1 MDIKQLDLT
10 ALCSGG
16 VIKVMAISQSKMQT
30 S

>member
-10 ALCSGG
+10 ALCNGG
-16 VIKVMAISQSKMQT
+16 GISRMATSQSKMQT